1 MMAPKIP
8 QIKIPKEKVRLA
20 SPLAPSSPWGEEK
33 NDLTTWAYVEKDLDM
48 PYEKKHK
55 MSI

>member
-8 QIKIPKEKVRLA
+8 QIKIPKEKVGLA

-33 NDLTTWAYVEKDLDM
+33 NDLTTWSYVEKDLDM